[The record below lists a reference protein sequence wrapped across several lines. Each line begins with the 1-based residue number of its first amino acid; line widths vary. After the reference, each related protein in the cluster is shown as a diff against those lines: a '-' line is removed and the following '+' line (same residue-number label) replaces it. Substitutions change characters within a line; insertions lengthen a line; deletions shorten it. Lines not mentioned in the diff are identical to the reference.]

1 MDHRQL
7 SFLVALA
14 SERHF
19 GRAARACQVTQPT
32 LSARLKQLEEELG
45 TALIIRG
52 HRFEG
57 FTPEGERVL
66 THARRILAE
75 LDELR
80 GDLASDAVLTGRLT
94 LGAVPAALAAVGEFL
109 PHLREAFPQLSLRL
123 RELSTSAL
131 AQGLEDGALDLAVGY
146 PAAAALSGFACRP
159 LYQEH
164 SALIAS
170 QTHFSLPEAPRWC
183 CLCDYPL
190 VLLTPEMQQRRRLNQ
205 HFEQLGLQPS
215 PLLEANSIA
224 ALGAMLEA
232 GMGVSILS
240 EHLADSRLGAGLVAR
255 RLPGDGETVGLL
267 WRSGQQRS
275 RRLEAVLELLRS
287 LPQSVQM
294 LK

>member
-7 SFLVALA
+7 GFLVALA

-19 GRAARACQVTQPT
+19 GRAARVCHVTQPT

-45 TALIIRG
+45 TALVIRG

-75 LDELR
+75 LDELK
-80 GDLASDAVLTGRLT
+80 GDLAPGAVLTGRLT
-94 LGAVPAALAAVGEFL
+94 LGVVPSALGAVGDFL
-109 PHLREAFPQLSLRL
+109 PRLREAYPQLSLRL
-123 RELSTSAL
+123 RELSTSSL
-131 AQGLEDGALDLAVGY
+131 AQGLEDGELDLAVGY
-146 PAAAALSGFACRP
+146 PAAPAMSSFACRP

-170 QTHFSLPEAPRWC
+170 REHFSLPTAPEWG
-183 CLCDYPL
+183 CLRDYPL

-205 HFEQLGLQPS
+205 QFERLGLRPS

-224 ALGAMLEA
+224 ALGVMLEA
-232 GMGVSILS
+232 GLGVSVLA
-240 EHLADSRLGAGLVAR
+240 EGLADARLGKNLVAQ

-267 WRSGQQRS
+267 WRAGQQRS
-275 RRLEAVLELLRS
+275 RRLSAVLELLR
-287 LPQSVQM
+287 
-294 LK
+294 